1 MWGKEFSYPGKSPLS
16 LWAIVLIEGRG
27 DITVSS
33 FESLGTSY
41 VSQEFAN
48 DFLFGHDVF
57 EASVVL
63 GLCRGNG
70 VRFGKLGSRRE
81 NE

>member
-16 LWAIVLIEGRG
+16 SWGWG
-27 DITVSS
+27 DITMSS
-33 FESLGTSY
+33 LESFGTSY